1 MERIKKIFSDAMFL
15 DLHQIV
21 HDCELT
27 VDARVDAVKRLF
39 DPDSPITFIGSRSM
53 PPVELVGLT
62 PRENR
67 YMIRTCID
75 GEFYICKIAIDES
88 GITDNHLEYRKSLTN
103 ECSLKVYELHT
114 FVLLCKDFIP
124 PLQVNLN
131 HKETVRTLERVTLQV
146 CGDDGNI
153 WVTSDDD
160 QNGREYEYGENV
172 TERERMLIS
181 LAWYL
186 GYDPTIILRDLKC
199 YRGDTPID
207 VLDY

>member
-21 HDCELT
+21 YDRELT
-27 VDARVDAVKRLF
+27 LDARVDAVKRLF
-39 DPDSPITFIGSRSM
+39 RMDLPGYSVRTTKAPT
-53 PPVELVGLT
+53 ELVGLT
-62 PRENR
+62 PKENR

-88 GITDNHLEYRKSLTN
+88 GINDNRLEYEKSGTDDCFL
-103 ECSLKVYELHT
+103 EVYELHT
-114 FVLLCKDFIP
+114 FVLLCRDFIP
-124 PLQVNLN
+124 LPPVHLN
-131 HKETVRTLERVTLQV
+131 HKGTVRTLERVTLQV
-146 CGDDGNI
+146 CEDDGNI

-160 QNGREYEYGENV
+160 QNGREYKYDENV
-172 TERERMLIS
+172 SDRERMLIS

-207 VLDY
+207 VLDD